1 MSRDSRTPGPAARRP
16 YESPHLKR
24 VRLVPD
30 EAVLASCKNNATA
43 GPAGPVGKCAGQPPI
58 CWHNAS

>member
-1 MSRDSRTPGPAARRP
+1 MNERRHDTIPRRP
-16 YESPHLKR
+16 YAAPDLQR

-43 GPAGPVGKCAGQPPI
+43 GPAGPVQKCAGNPAI
-58 CWHNAS
+58 CSHNAS

>member
-1 MSRDSRTPGPAARRP
+1 MKRDDSRAGSAHRRRYQAP
-16 YESPHLKR
+16 QLTR

-43 GPAGPVGKCAGQPPI
+43 GPAGPAKKCAGAPPI
-58 CWHNAS
+58 CSHNAS

>member
-1 MSRDSRTPGPAARRP
+1 MNRHDGSRHAATRRA
-16 YESPHLKR
+16 YEAPNLRR

-43 GPAGPVGKCAGQPPI
+43 GPAGPIQKCTGNPAV
-58 CWHNAS
+58 CSHNAS